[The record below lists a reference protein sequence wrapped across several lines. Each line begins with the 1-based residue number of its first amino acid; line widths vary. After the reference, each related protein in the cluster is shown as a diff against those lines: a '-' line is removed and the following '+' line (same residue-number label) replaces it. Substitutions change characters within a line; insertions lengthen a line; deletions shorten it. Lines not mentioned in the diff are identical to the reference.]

1 MASCWKGF
9 IKKDKCKFA
18 SVDKVIVMLQ
28 CKCKSW
34 RSFIPKISGDAT
46 SWQTWI
52 LAWLQCKWSVDP
64 ALWLKK
70 SATVAS
76 LQRWV
81 LMRLLGKS
89 ECLCN
94 FMEKT
99 TDVVMLQRQ
108 VLKQL
113 NCQDKSQYSFKDKC
127 QWQHQCIMNTSVKF
141 DIKTQRSK
149 KLCCKTKTSNKK
161 KKKMSGK
168 RSHST

>member
-1 MASCWKGF
+1 MSKLYCFWKLVLMSLHYKGQCWCNFSASASVNMASWKKWMLARLQCKWSVNVASCWKSF

-18 SVDKVIVMLQ
+18 LIDKVMVMLQ

-34 RSFIPKISGDAT
+34 RSFITKISGDVT

-70 SATVAS
+70 SAVVAS
-76 LQRWV
+76 LQRWI
-81 LMRLLGKS
+81 LIRLLGKG

-99 TDVVMLQRQ
+99 TGVAALRRQ
-108 VLKQL
+108 V
-113 NCQDKSQYSFKDKC
+113 
-127 QWQHQCIMNTSVKF
+127 WNTF
-141 DIKTQRSK
+141 MQ
-149 KLCCKTKTSNKK
+149 KLVLV
-161 KKKMSGK
+161 
-168 RSHST
+168 